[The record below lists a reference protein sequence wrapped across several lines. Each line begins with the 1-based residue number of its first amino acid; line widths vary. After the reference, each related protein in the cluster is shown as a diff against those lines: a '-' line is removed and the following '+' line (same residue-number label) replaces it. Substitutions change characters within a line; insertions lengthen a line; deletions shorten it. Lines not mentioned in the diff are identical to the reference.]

1 MEKDMIINLENRK
14 VNVKF
19 EDKRVQLPQDVLEKI
34 VENWKRKT

>member
-34 VENWKRKT
+34 VEN